1 MLVGVET
8 TMAPL
13 STGTLVPGQNKEAM
27 DRATIESRS
36 DTERLGTCCSA
47 LALASLFFARSSEMR
62 CTRCKNALA
71 ARLTGLLR
79 MKAMS
84 PSNLPQPCQ
93 AATRAHKQQCKL
105 PQLHNIPTTQV
116 ELQKLLRQAQRCP
129 STRQHPA
136 PQGLDLGG
144 LQVEVDRMRAGVERL
159 ARALEQHDVLQTA
172 TATIGQQAQNK
183 LQDTIS
189 DYLVW
194 DAIFEIMHSGSNSRG
209 LARGCW
215 RRRLQYRKARM
226 DASALQSMSLL
237 TRPIN
242 TLKDEGKTPYTTHK
256 APPTN
261 TGLTLSM
268 AHKSKRK
275 MVWEVWRVGS

>member
-27 DRATIESRS
+27 DRATTESRS

-105 PQLHNIPTTQV
+105 PQLHDIPTTQV

-172 TATIGQQAQNK
+172 TATSASTKQITRHNLRLPGVGRNLRNNALRKQ
-183 LQDTIS
+183 LQGAGARLLEEAAPIQEGTDGCLGPPKHELIDTP
-189 DYLVW
+189 
-194 DAIFEIMHSGSNSRG
+194 HQHPQG
-209 LARGCW
+209 
-215 RRRLQYRKARM
+215 
-226 DASALQSMSLL
+226 
-237 TRPIN
+237 
-242 TLKDEGKTPYTTHK
+242 
-256 APPTN
+256 
-261 TGLTLSM
+261 
-268 AHKSKRK
+268 
-275 MVWEVWRVGS
+275 